1 MRGELYLV
9 VGLLLWT
16 SCARGGN
23 AAVSPVVKTNPA
35 RLYAHYM
42 PWFEA
47 EDGDWGIHW
56 TMATRDPEVVDAG
69 DKRQIAAHYYPL
81 IGPYDSADRDVIEYH
96 LLLMK
101 LSGIDG
107 VLIDWYGAHE
117 VRDYGGNRRNAE
129 ALIARLDE
137 VGLDFAMVYEDF
149 TAEYAADTALV
160 AAQADLRY
168 ARDHY
173 FAHERYVRV
182 GGAPLLLVFGPRLF
196 ETPAAWGHILSG
208 IEPRPHLLT
217 LWHQSADAGAWA
229 AGEFAW
235 VDRGH
240 IDDLDSY
247 YAGQGAF
254 GAAYPGFRDYYREGG
269 WGDGLGWTI
278 AHDEDAT
285 LAATLA
291 RARRAEV
298 PFVQLVTWNDFGEGT
313 MIEPTREFGFSLLE
327 QVQAFAGVEHGV
339 ADLEL
344 VHALYLARKRHAGD
358 ADAQAALDRV
368 FRLVAGLALAE
379 AAAVLKELD

>member
-1 MRGELYLV
+1 MRGGLYLV
-9 VGLLLWT
+9 IGLLMWT
-16 SCARGGN
+16 NCTRRGN
-23 AAVSPVVKTNPA
+23 AAVSPVDKANPT

-42 PWFEA
+42 PWFEMS
-47 EDGDWGIHW
+47 DGHWGIHW
-56 TMATRDPEVVDAG
+56 TMETRDPEVVDASG
-69 DKRQIAAHYYPL
+69 KRQIAAHYYPL

-129 ALIARLDE
+129 VLIARLHE

-149 TAEYAADTALV
+149 TAEFAADSALV

-168 ARDHY
+168 ARDRY
-173 FAHERYVRV
+173 FSHERYVRI
-182 GGAPLLLVFGPRLF
+182 GAAPLLLVFGPRLF
-196 ETPAAWGHILSG
+196 ETPAAWGQILSE

-217 LWHQSADAGAWA
+217 LWHQTADAGAWA
-229 AGEFAW
+229 VGEFAW

-240 IDDLDSY
+240 IDDLDGY
-247 YAGQGAF
+247 YDGQGGF
-254 GAAYPGFRDYYREGG
+254 GVAYPGFRDYYREGG

-278 AHDEDAT
+278 AHDEGAT
-285 LAATLA
+285 LAATLE
-291 RARRAEV
+291 RARRAEA

-339 ADLEL
+339 EDLEL
-344 VHALYLARKRHAGD
+344 VHALYLARKRCAGD
-358 ADAQAALDRV
+358 AVAQAALDRA
-368 FRLVAGLALAE
+368 FRLVARLALAE